1 MPLESIQGIL
11 LPSENMTASWGVNT
25 LTCDWLIKMDSPLET
40 ANDVQ
45 FYLPSFGQQS
55 EPTFTIGLSHYP
67 GRPDLLLKQANG
79 VREHESGRPWW
90 LVSVTYETGQWLRDL
105 FPGEDQG
112 RGNVGVKKRI
122 QENSG
127 TAVVPKEV
135 IVYPWDEPPTWS
147 SSTRTVNA
155 TVFQDATGAAL
166 KHANGIPIVEGIQV
180 PLNLEVHT
188 FTWNVPYNTFN
199 YNNFSSYIGAIN
211 SETVTKFKNAIAKH
225 VLCEDISCT
234 ENYRAVNLGVPNGQ
248 SSDGTS
254 ETHHFITLTARFVI
268 DRRNTTHGYFREAH
282 RRVSMHT
289 LQLVNIGT
297 ILAPIYTY
305 LPILINGRGDVA
317 MEPWPLNA
325 AGLGYPYGSV
335 NTADPLT
342 DFAWIDPLYPRAANL
357 NSFANTHGLIIP

>member
-25 LTCDWLIKMDSPLET
+25 LTCDWLVKMDSPLET

-67 GRPDLLLKQANG
+67 NRPDLLLKQANG

-112 RGNVGVKKRI
+112 RGNVGRGKKF
-122 QENSG
+122 SG
-127 TAVVPKEV
+127 GNIIK
-135 IVYPWDEPPTWS
+135 YPWSEPPTWS
-147 SSTRTVNA
+147 SSTRTVTA
-155 TVFQDATGAAL
+155 TVFQDASGNAL
-166 KHANGIPIVEGIQV
+166 KHANGLPILEGIQV
-180 PLNLEVHT
+180 PLDLEVHT

-199 YNNFSSYIGAIN
+199 YDNYSGLIGTIN
-211 SETVTKFKNAIAKH
+211 SSQVNNWKNAEAKH
-225 VLCEDISCT
+225 ALCESITAT
-234 ENYRAVNLGVPNGQ
+234 ENYREVTLALPDGQDTTGATAV
-248 SSDGTS
+248 
-254 ETHHFITLTARFVI
+254 HHFVTLTATIVI

-297 ILAPIYTY
+297 LLAPIYTY

-357 NSFANTHGLIIP
+357 NSFANTHGLVIP